1 MNINIIAVNIK
12 TGGGKTLLFYFIGYL
27 LETHHQA
34 TFHLDKTLVSEINKT
49 FKNRQGVHFKYY
61 GTLISKAIPF
71 LSPIKN
77 GLYFGNFP
85 PMSICKN
92 QSIVFF
98 QNYFL
103 LKKTKSPKLKLQQ
116 IYMSVF
122 LKKCNKVIVQTN
134 HVKEEIFNKFK
145 LEAIKTPIYE
155 TISPKKTNKI
165 YDFIY
170 PASNSSNKNHKMLFE
185 SLSKL
190 DKKLNKKITVVLTL
204 PDLIKKRVIFN
215 NIEII
220 NVGELD
226 HKDIIL
232 LMSKTRFLVF
242 PSIFESFGLPLIEAA
257 QLGLKV
263 IAPKTDYVTE
273 LIKPSLFFNIN
284 SPNDLKNKMYFALN
298 NETPSTKIK
307 IESKISNMLKE
318 LKI

>member
-1 MNINIIAVNIK
+1 
-12 TGGGKTLLFYFIGYL
+12 
-27 LETHHQA
+27 
-34 TFHLDKTLVSEINKT
+34 
-49 FKNRQGVHFKYY
+49 
-61 GTLISKAIPF
+61 
-71 LSPIKN
+71 
-77 GLYFGNFP
+77 
-85 PMSICKN
+85 
-92 QSIVFF
+92 
-98 QNYFL
+98 
-103 LKKTKSPKLKLQQ
+103 
-116 IYMSVF
+116 MSVF